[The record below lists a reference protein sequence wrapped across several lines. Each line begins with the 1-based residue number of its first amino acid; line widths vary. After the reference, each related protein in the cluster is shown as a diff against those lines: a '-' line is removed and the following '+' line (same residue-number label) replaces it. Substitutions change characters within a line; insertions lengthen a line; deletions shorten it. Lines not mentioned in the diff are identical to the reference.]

1 MKEFIEKLIGRL
13 EEHKT
18 KAYVT
23 GITNNPYEFGACNAM
38 DSAIEI
44 VNQLAEEY
52 SHRTEDL
59 VIDASHRN
67 TSTEH
72 INCST
77 DTSTDCSKCSRRSW
91 YQKGYTDAEKKL
103 EEEYKLFGNS
113 EQVNN
118 GWIPCS
124 ERLPEEKEN
133 PITHDYM
140 QYPVMV
146 NIGGTLDLRYYYFGN
161 GHWRLGLQIMDKYVT
176 HWMDIAPYQ
185 PKGE

>member
-13 EEHKT
+13 EEEKN
-18 KAYVT
+18 K
-23 GITNNPYEFGACNAM
+23 ILLFEDNATEEEAGWYFSGSRNGLA
-38 DSAIEI
+38 DAISI
-44 VNQLAEEY
+44 VNQLAGEY
-52 SHRTEDL
+52 
-59 VIDASHRN
+59 
-67 TSTEH
+67 

-103 EEEYKLFGNS
+103 AEEYKLFGNS

-118 GWIPCS
+118 GWITCS